1 MRSWSASLLSLGL
14 LLSTSVAAAGAEDT
28 SVLVTTMSPRRGS
41 LPDIVTAYEIAAP
54 TLDSSLT
61 ISLQSQGRVLGFD
74 VTAGEQVKAGQPL
87 LRFAVSQ
94 SALGSFRQAET
105 ALQTARIDRT
115 RIARLLK
122 QQLATKDQLT
132 QVDKLIADAQNT
144 LDTLKKS
151 GADKPDLVIDAP
163 FDGVVTT
170 IPVAQGDTLAP
181 GAPMMSPMR
190 ADGLVVK
197 VGIEPTQRLRVKRG
211 DTANLDPLTAGG
223 AAAKGKVVRIDG
235 LLNPKTHLI
244 DTDVSTTAHILP
256 GAAYKADIV
265 VGRFDGFILPAS
277 RLGAARRGRRAYLP
291 GAGRQGQAGRGLRRR
306 RERHRVRRRGNS
318 RSGYPRRDPGCLPAA
333 RGDGAAVSG
342 LHLGRRKRHPRQA
355 MTLAGFA
362 ERHVRSIVFVAL
374 ALAFAGIVQAPS
386 VGLFPQVLF
395 PRVDVSL
402 SAGDR
407 PADQT
412 AILVTRPIEEA
423 IRAVPG
429 VHNVRSQTS
438 RGASQISVDFGW
450 GYDMVTATLNVDS
463 AITKVL
469 AGLPPARATTSVGWI
484 RPCFRSSAT
493 P

>member
-1 MRSWSASLLSLGL
+1 
-14 LLSTSVAAAGAEDT
+14 
-28 SVLVTTMSPRRGS
+28 
-41 LPDIVTAYEIAAP
+41 
-54 TLDSSLT
+54 
-61 ISLQSQGRVLGFD
+61 
-74 VTAGEQVKAGQPL
+74 
-87 LRFAVSQ
+87 
-94 SALGSFRQAET
+94 
-105 ALQTARIDRT
+105 
-115 RIARLLK
+115 
-122 QQLATKDQLT
+122 
-132 QVDKLIADAQNT
+132 
-144 LDTLKKS
+144 
-151 GADKPDLVIDAP
+151 
-163 FDGVVTT
+163 
-170 IPVAQGDTLAP
+170 
-181 GAPMMSPMR
+181 
-190 ADGLVVK
+190 
-197 VGIEPTQRLRVKRG
+197 
-211 DTANLDPLTAGG
+211 
-223 AAAKGKVVRIDG
+223 
-235 LLNPKTHLI
+235 
-244 DTDVSTTAHILP
+244 
-256 GAAYKADIV
+256 
-265 VGRFDGFILPAS
+265 
-277 RLGAARRGRRAYLP
+277 
-291 GAGRQGQAGRGLRRR
+291 
-306 RERHRVRRRGNS
+306 
-318 RSGYPRRDPGCLPAA
+318 
-333 RGDGAAVSG
+333 
-342 LHLGRRKRHPRQA
+342 